1 MKNQKLNNL
10 LQESGLN
17 EKEGEIYLSILELG
31 RATIL
36 DIAKHSKIK
45 RSTVYEIIPLLES
58 RGIVKKTKSGKK
70 IYFVAE
76 SPKTVLSLIK
86 EKEERFKEALPE
98 LMAIFKSTEKRPKVF
113 FFQGQE
119 EVSNMYEDTLREG
132 KSIYNYT
139 STIDLYRYLD
149 QQTVRSYIERR
160 IKLGI
165 VTNIVAIDSPE
176 SREWQKNAV
185 RELRRIKLIPNK
197 NYDFS
202 ADVQIYGNKVIICTY
217 KHGEG
222 LFGLLIEDEN
232 IAKIQKLA
240 FDIMWQAAT
249 N

>member
-10 LQESGLN
+10 LQDSGLN
-17 EKEGEIYLSILELG
+17 EKESEVYLTILELD
-31 RATIL
+31 RATVL
-36 DIAKHSKIK
+36 EVAKRSKIK

-58 RGIVKKTKSGKK
+58 KGIVKKTKYGKK
-70 IYFVAE
+70 IFFVAE

-86 EKEERFKEALPE
+86 EKEERFREALPE

-113 FFQGQE
+113 FYQGKDE
-119 EVSNMYEDTLREG
+119 IKEMYFDTLRGG
-132 KSIYNYT
+132 KPIYNYT

-149 QQTVRSYIERR
+149 EEVIKDYVERR

-165 VTNIVAIDSPE
+165 VTNIVAVDTPE

-185 RELRRIKLIPNK
+185 REMRKIKLIPNK
-197 NYDFS
+197 SYDFS

-217 KHGEG
+217 KHGSG

-232 IAKIQKLA
+232 IAKMQKLA
-240 FDIMWQAAT
+240 FDIMWHTAT
-249 N
+249 D